1 MNEVPL
7 TFIKAQLYAVSTI
20 NPPTNATIYTMQH
33 AVSARVKPLTRT
45 PRIMRSL
52 FLFTKCSLKIPGKE
66 KRENHTTVESKS
78 WKVKVYDCKG
88 P

>member
-7 TFIKAQLYAVSTI
+7 TFIKAQLYAVSII

-45 PRIMRSL
+45 PRIMQSFSIHQVLAEKSR
-52 FLFTKCSLKIPGKE
+52 KRKEGKPHHCG
-66 KRENHTTVESKS
+66 K
-78 WKVKVYDCKG
+78 
-88 P
+88 